1 MYSINKYIR
10 TDLPEKRNKS
20 LKFMSLIMA
29 IMVFLSILSI
39 SGFNIFNK
47 ILGQW
52 VGTAK
57 GTITIQI
64 PSSNG
69 FNESIK
75 INNILSDLNNLEK
88 IKSAEI
94 INENELRKLLKPWIG
109 DELANK
115 NFPLPVMIDVTT
127 LEDYVGA
134 IDDIKQIL
142 SDIAPGSRIDSHR
155 VWFEKVIKLTDGLRT
170 LSLIIVLIIN
180 LALILT
186 IINITLSSMIE
197 FSNTI
202 ELLHIL
208 GANDYYIAKQFAKK
222 TFISAGYGSIIG
234 CVLGGI
240 IIFLLG
246 WLGASVESG
255 FLPDFVLGFDF
266 WLSIPFIAMLSF
278 LISIATSFLVVLKN
292 LRILI

>member
-75 INNILSDLNNLEK
+75 ISNILSDLNNLEK

-155 VWFEKVIKLTDGLRT
+155 AVSYTHLTLP
-170 LSLIIVLIIN
+170 
-180 LALILT
+180 T
-186 IINITLSSMIE
+186 I
-197 FSNTI
+197 
-202 ELLHIL
+202 
-208 GANDYYIAKQFAKK
+208 
-222 TFISAGYGSIIG
+222 
-234 CVLGGI
+234 C
-240 IIFLLG
+240 
-246 WLGASVESG
+246 SV
-255 FLPDFVLGFDF
+255 
-266 WLSIPFIAMLSF
+266 
-278 LISIATSFLVVLKN
+278 
-292 LRILI
+292 